1 MPNRK
6 RESSGSGL
14 TVVAGRGEDLLA
26 RMDAQAPQLAFTMA
40 DDQVLDIARLLG
52 QLVNVVHFGSNQ
64 DLVLYSKR

>member
-1 MPNRK
+1 M
-6 RESSGSGL
+6 GL
-14 TVVAGRGEDLLA
+14 TVVAGRSEDLLA
-26 RMDAQAPQLAFTMA
+26 RMDAQAPQFALAMT